1 MPVKKSFARPVADE
15 QPAMPVI
22 TPAPVRTMGSERSTG
37 CCADGKCER
46 PHHAWCGWVGKKL
59 LTTFVGIL
67 IVYLIVFLGV
77 LIRNEIK
84 KYNYVGK
91 APTMERTIRLEG
103 EGKVSVK
110 PDIAMTTMG
119 VTTEAATVAEA
130 QTKNT
135 ETVNNLISRIK
146 QIGID
151 AADIQT
157 KDYSVYPVYNYPEG
171 GSPVLRGYTISQNV
185 EVKIRNLEKAN
196 QVIALA
202 GEVGATNVN
211 GLQFTVDDKDA
222 YLDEA
227 RMEALKKVSEKASTL
242 SGMLGL
248 DLASIVSY
256 DEYEMSA
263 NPYMYA
269 ERSYAAMDSMGG
281 GAAPQIEVGTEDI
294 VLRVGVT
301 FELK

>member
-1 MPVKKSFARPVADE
+1 MPVKKTFARPVMDE
-15 QPAMPVI
+15 QPAVSSSMP
-22 TPAPVRTMGSERSTG
+22 TRTASVEYSSE
-37 CCADGKCER
+37 CCKGGACER
-46 PHHAWCGWVGKKL
+46 PHHGWCGWVGKKL

-84 KYNYVGK
+84 EYHYVGK

-110 PDIAMTTMG
+110 PDVAMTTMG
-119 VTTEAATVAEA
+119 VVNEAATVAEA
-130 QTKNT
+130 QKKNT
-135 ETVNNLISRIK
+135 EIVNALITRIK
-146 QIGID
+146 QLGVD

-157 KDYSVYPVYNYPEG
+157 RDYAVYPLYNYTEEG
-171 GSPVLRGYTISQNV
+171 QQDLRGYTVSQNV
-185 EVKIRNLEKAN
+185 EVKIRNLEKASD
-196 QVIALA
+196 IIGLA
-202 GEVGATNVN
+202 GEVGATNVS
-211 GLQFTVDDKDA
+211 GLQFTIDERDA

-227 RMEALKKVSEKASTL
+227 RTEALKKVSEKANAL

-248 DLASIVSY
+248 NLSSIVSY
-256 DEYEMSA
+256 DEYEMTG

-269 ERSYAAMDSMGG
+269 ERSYAMMDSMGAG
-281 GAAPQIEVGTEDI
+281 TAPQIESGTEDI
-294 VLRVGVT
+294 ILRVGVT